1 MPVLRRA
8 HRPAAVADSRGTSLR
23 GTDSAAGEPP
33 IPPQSQVEGGPET
46 PLELGGTGW
55 RHVLRRAF
63 KEFGADRCTT
73 TAGSLAYHWFLALFP
88 AVIALL
94 GLTSVL
100 RLGGDAVTRLINGV
114 DKALPPGASAVF
126 SQAVQS
132 ATTRASG
139 TSVTALVIGIVI
151 ALWSS
156 SAGMT
161 ALQTG
166 LDIAYDAP
174 TTASSWASAS
184 SPCR

>member
-1 MPVLRRA
+1 MPVLRRT

-114 DKALPPGASAVF
+114 DKALPRALLLSSARPS
-126 SQAVQS
+126 SQRPPARPAPRS
-132 ATTRASG
+132 RP
-139 TSVTALVIGIVI
+139 
-151 ALWSS
+151 WSS
-156 SAGMT
+156 
-161 ALQTG
+161 
-166 LDIAYDAP
+166 
-174 TTASSWASAS
+174 AS
-184 SPCR
+184 